1 MYRGELIQIRKEDE
15 DNYIV
20 RHREQGTFFIANKT
34 EKIILEKLD
43 NGLSAEETSE
53 FLQSEFRLGENIANW
68 YVNTALFN
76 LLSMHP
82 GSNLKFDFKS
92 PIRVGWRLT
101 EHCNLKCKHCY
112 LSCGEGEK
120 HKNLSL
126 IECKKIIDKLYDGGI
141 FEILLTGGEIFTR
154 NDLKDIIDYIAMK
167 KMDISL
173 YSNAILM
180 EKNMDWLIKAPI
192 RRFNISLD
200 GLEAEHDYLRGEGNF
215 NITIR
220 MIKKLVENN
229 KMVIVNCVVNKKN
242 VYKVPEIYEYLK
254 KEGVGIQFSLIT
266 PTGRASLNE
275 ELIPEYD
282 EFIDS
287 MKNLQISYNKN
298 NDANVIYNYYKKEIV
313 SLNNGKNV
321 QSKDNW
327 KCNAGTTKFD
337 IDVNGDVLICPFRQ
351 DTKIGNLLDSTV
363 KDIWS
368 SEERENFNVFSKK
381 HTGRLCKPVADT
393 IKNDKISYSRLK
405 KLLGEE
411 K

>member
-34 EKIILEKLD
+34 EKIILENLD
-43 NGLSAEETSE
+43 SGMLNEETSN
-53 FLQSEFRLGENIANW
+53 FLQKEFKISEDVANW
-68 YVNTALFN
+68 YINAALFN
-76 LLSMHP
+76 LLSMNQ

-101 EHCNLKCKHCY
+101 EHCNLKCRHCY
-112 LSCGEGEK
+112 LSCGEGVK

-126 IECKKIIDKLYDGGI
+126 TECKEIVDKLCDGGI

-154 NDLKDIIDYIAMK
+154 SDLKDIIDYIAMK

-173 YSNAILM
+173 YSNAVLM
-180 EKNMDWLIKAPI
+180 EKNMKWLIEAPI

-200 GLEAEHDYLRGEGNF
+200 GLEEEHDYLRGKGNF
-215 NITIR
+215 AITINAIR
-220 MIKKLVENN
+220 KLVKNG
-229 KMVIVNCVVNKKN
+229 KMVIINCVVNKKN
-242 VYKVPEIYEYLK
+242 VSKVSEIYEYLK

-275 ELIPEYD
+275 ELIPEYE

-287 MKNLQISYNKN
+287 MEKLQQSYNKN
-298 NDANVIYNYYKKEIV
+298 NDDNVIYNYYKKEII
-313 SLNNGKNV
+313 SLHKGKNIAAN
-321 QSKDNW
+321 DNW

-351 DTKIGNLLDSTV
+351 DTKIGNLLESTV
-363 KDIWS
+363 KDVWDS
-368 SEERENFNVFSKK
+368 KERENFNSYSKK
-381 HTGRLCKPVADT
+381 HMGRLCKPVADT
-393 IKNDKISYSRLK
+393 IKNDKISYKRLK
-405 KLLGEE
+405 QLLGE
-411 K
+411 